1 MFNRKKVLKMCKQPK
16 DNLKMSIAI
25 PKEKDGCHT
34 CIGKWRQSKIFN
46 QVFLYIHNKLEKVP
60 NSNIFVT
67 LIVSDLPKVDTL
79 FWIPCIIKSTI

>member
-16 DNLKMSIAI
+16 DTLKMGITI
-25 PKEKDGCHT
+25 QKEKDSCHT

-46 QVFLYIHNKLEKVP
+46 QVFLYKHKKLEKVP
-60 NSNIFVT
+60 NPNIFVT

-79 FWIPCIIKSTI
+79 FWIPCMI